1 MKQGVYMDIGAKTK
15 MENLEIFKKSLS
27 NYGKL
32 NKEQFKILEYCLK
45 EMLYNTNDLKV
56 SEFCRSAIKQLYE
69 N

>member
-1 MKQGVYMDIGAKTK
+1 MDIGVKTK

-45 EMLYNTNDLKV
+45 EMLYNTKDLQV

>member
-1 MKQGVYMDIGAKTK
+1 MGQGVYMDIGAKTK

-45 EMLYNTNDLKV
+45 EMLYNTNDLQV

>member
-1 MKQGVYMDIGAKTK
+1 MDIGVKTK

-45 EMLYNTNDLKV
+45 EMLYNTNDLQV

>member
-1 MKQGVYMDIGAKTK
+1 MKQGVYMDIGVKTK

-45 EMLYNTNDLKV
+45 EMLYNTNDLQV

>member
-1 MKQGVYMDIGAKTK
+1 MDIGAKTK

-45 EMLYNTNDLKV
+45 EMLYNTNDLQV
-56 SEFCRSAIKQLYE
+56 SEFCRSAIK
-69 N
+69 

>member
-1 MKQGVYMDIGAKTK
+1 MDIGAKTK

-45 EMLYNTNDLKV
+45 EMLYNTNDLQV